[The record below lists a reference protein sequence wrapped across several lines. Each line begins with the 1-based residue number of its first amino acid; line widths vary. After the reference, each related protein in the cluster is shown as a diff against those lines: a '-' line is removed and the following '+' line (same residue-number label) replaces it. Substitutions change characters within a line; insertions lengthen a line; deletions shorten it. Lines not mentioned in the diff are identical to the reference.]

1 MPLIAA
7 ARLGEGLVAEHSDQ
21 TGGKRGLVRPA
32 LKEPVRVAL
41 LHRSIEG
48 FADGVVLIAAV
59 HRLVESAEAHHGVRR
74 VPCAGN
80 GLRAVYLRHQRVKER
95 RLIIELIAVDGL
107 QLRLDE
113 RCAVG
118 LRQRLAG
125 KALKILRQIAEVGA
139 QAHAHAVLAQQHGRL
154 AGIRIAAVA
163 LDGVDDLDRAGEGHI
178 LPIILGGVKALRI
191 SGQIAVEN
199 GETAVHLLRE
209 GPLVEQERH
218 AVAVVPEHVVAEH
231 LREEAYRHHRAVGG
245 RHIGADVHLHRR
257 AVGARD
263 DVAAD
268 NMGKARLF
276 ARYDGGLGGLVKFD
290 PCAHRL
296 QRGAQRHHRAP
307 VLHLGHRVGESN
319 ASVAQQHIDLPDH
332 TAERLDVL
340 LALFL

>member
-7 ARLGEGLVAEHSDQ
+7 ARLGEGLVAEQLDR
-21 TGGKRGLVRPA
+21 GGCKLLRTAPA
-32 LKEPVRVAL
+32 LIESVRVAL
-41 LHRSIEG
+41 LHRGIEDL
-48 FADGVVLIAAV
+48 ADGVVLIAAV
-59 HRLVESAEAHHGVRR
+59 HRPVEVGEAHHSVRR
-74 VPCAGN
+74 IPCSRDS
-80 GLRAVYLRHQRVKER
+80 LRRICLCHRRVKER
-95 RLIIELIAVDGL
+95 GPKVELIREYSL
-107 QLRLDE
+107 QLGLDGQG
-113 RCAVG
+113 AVR
-118 LRQRLAG
+118 LRQLSA
-125 KALKILRQIAEVGA
+125 KPLEELRQIAEVGA
-139 QAHAHAVLAQQHGRL
+139 HAHAHTLSTHQHGRL

-178 LPIILGGVKALRI
+178 LLIILGGVKALRI

-209 GPLVEQERH
+209 GLLVEQERH

-268 NMGKARLF
+268 NMGKARLLT
-276 ARYDGGLGGLVKFD
+276 RYDSGLGVRVVID

-307 VLHLGHRVGESN
+307 VLHLGRRVSEGN

-332 TAERLDVL
+332 AAERLDVL

>member
-7 ARLGEGLVAEHSDQ
+7 ARLGEGLVAEHLDRG
-21 TGGKRGLVRPA
+21 GGKLLRTAPA

-41 LHRSIEG
+41 LHRGIEG

-95 RLIIELIAVDGL
+95 GLIIELIAVDGL

-209 GPLVEQERH
+209 GLLVEQERH

>member
-7 ARLGEGLVAEHSDQ
+7 GGLRKGLVAEELDCI
-21 TGGKRGLVRPA
+21 GGKLRRAAPA
-32 LKEPVRVAL
+32 LVEPIRIPL
-41 LHRSIEG
+41 LHHGIENV
-48 FADGVVLIAAV
+48 ADGAAVPAAV
-59 HRLVESAEAHHGVRR
+59 HRPVEVGEAHHSVRR
-74 VPCAGN
+74 IPCSGDS
-80 GLRAVYLRHQRVKER
+80 LRRICLCHRRVKEWGPKV
-95 RLIIELIAVDGL
+95 ELIRKYSL
-107 QLRLDE
+107 QLGLDGQG
-113 RCAVG
+113 AVR
-118 LRQRLAG
+118 LRQLSA
-125 KALKILRQIAEVGA
+125 KPLEELRQIAEVGA
-139 QAHAHAVLAQQHGRL
+139 HAHAHTLSTHQHGRL

-178 LPIILGGVKALRI
+178 LLIILGGVKALRI

-209 GPLVEQERH
+209 GLLVEQERH

-276 ARYDGGLGGLVKFD
+276 ARHNGGPGVRVVID

-296 QRGAQRHHRAP
+296 KRGAQRHHRAP
-307 VLHLGHRVGESN
+307 VLHLGRRVGESN
-319 ASVAQQHIDLPDH
+319 ASVAQQHIDLPGH
-332 TAERLDVL
+332 AAERLDVL